1 MKENKKKIWI
11 FNWSIEAYSLLID
24 EKMQETEMKV
34 SNRQRKISLQRKY
47 IYTYKFLFREKQTK
61 EV

>member
-1 MKENKKKIWI
+1 MLSFGSYLMLILLKNEGKLKKIWI

-34 SNRQRKISLQRKY
+34 SNR
-47 IYTYKFLFREKQTK
+47 
-61 EV
+61 